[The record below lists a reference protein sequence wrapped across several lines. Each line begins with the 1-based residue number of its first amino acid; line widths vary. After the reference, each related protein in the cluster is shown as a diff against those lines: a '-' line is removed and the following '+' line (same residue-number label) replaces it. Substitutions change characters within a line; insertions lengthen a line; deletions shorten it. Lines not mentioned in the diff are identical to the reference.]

1 MNDDEI
7 TTTLRTI
14 DMVRVE
20 EREAMKQK
28 IINWLQFHVC
38 PSCEKGIDVHVS
50 CDALLEDIELIKL
63 MPNEY

>member
-14 DMVRVE
+14 EIVRAE

-28 IINWLQFHVC
+28 IIDWLQFHVC
-38 PSCEKGIDVHVS
+38 PSCEQGIDVHVS